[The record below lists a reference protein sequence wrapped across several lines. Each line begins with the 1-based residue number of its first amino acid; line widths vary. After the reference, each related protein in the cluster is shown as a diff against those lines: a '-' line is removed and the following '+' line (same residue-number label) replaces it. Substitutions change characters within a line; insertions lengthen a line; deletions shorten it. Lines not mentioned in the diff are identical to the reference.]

1 MWMLVRSSALGR
13 DELRGQQ
20 RVLAACPDTGERGD
34 PWRWTVAVR
43 YEPHGPMATVE
54 TDGDFLASSELVLN
68 GGESRSLTRASGE
81 VLVAT
86 VLAGQARIAS
96 VTGPWERW
104 IQPDDVFVLEGE
116 EDEDIRISLDG
127 AGARASVFRLS
138 PNNAARALRWVP

>member
-1 MWMLVRSSALGR
+1 MWMLVRSNALGR
-13 DELRGQQ
+13 DELHGQQ

-43 YEPHGPMATVE
+43 HEPQGRVATVE
-54 TDGDFLASSELVLN
+54 TDGDFLASSELILN
-68 GGESRSLTRASGE
+68 GGESCSLTRASGE

-104 IQPDDVFVLEGE
+104 IRPDDVFVLEGE
-116 EDEDIRISLDG
+116 DDEDIRISLDG
-127 AGARASVFRLS
+127 AQARASVFRLT